1 MGERVCFGA
10 TIFRGAG
17 TDEQVWMGADMSR
30 DDKIAVVTGA
40 SSGIGRAIAEKFL
53 SDGYRL
59 VVMARSEP
67 ELQEIKQRAPENVVV
82 VAGDVTEAA
91 DLDRLVAEAVKAYG
105 AVDVVI
111 PNAGAAKVVPFAES
125 DPAAIAEQFNLNFV
139 AATETVRKL
148 LPHIKAGGSVLF
160 ITTFLTTVGF
170 PGLAIYNS
178 SKAALKSFAQ
188 TLAAE
193 LAPVGIRVNCL
204 APGPIATPLWGKV
217 GLSQDVLAA
226 VAQKVNARLMPGSF
240 GAPSDIAET
249 ALFLASSGAKN
260 IYGQEIVVD
269 GGYTIG

>member
-1 MGERVCFGA
+1 
-10 TIFRGAG
+10 
-17 TDEQVWMGADMSR
+17 MST
-30 DDKIAVVTGA
+30 DDKVAVVTGA

-53 SDGYRL
+53 SGGYRL

-67 ELQEIKQRAPENVVV
+67 ELLEIKQRAPENVLV
-82 VAGDVTEAA
+82 VAGDLTKAA
-91 DLDRLVAEAVKAYG
+91 DLDRLVAETVKTYG
-105 AVDVVI
+105 TVDVVI

-139 AATETVRKL
+139 AATETVRNL

-188 TLAAE
+188 TLAVE
-193 LAPVGIRVNCL
+193 LAPVGIRVNSV

-217 GLSQDVLAA
+217 GLPDDVLAA
-226 VAQKVNARLMPGSF
+226 VAEKVNARLMRGGF
-240 GAPSDIAET
+240 GEPDDIAEA
-249 ALFLASSGAKN
+249 ALFLASPGAKN

>member
-1 MGERVCFGA
+1 M
-10 TIFRGAG
+10 
-17 TDEQVWMGADMSR
+17 DR
-30 DDKIAVVTGA
+30 DFKVAVITGA

-53 SDGYRL
+53 SSGYRL

-67 ELQEIKQRAPENVVV
+67 ELLEIKQRSPESVVV
-82 VAGDVTEAA
+82 VPGDVTNAA
-91 DLDRLVAEAVKAYG
+91 DLDRLVDATVKAFG
-105 AVDVVI
+105 SVDVVI
-111 PNAGAAKVVPFAES
+111 PNAGAAKVVPFTES

-148 LPHIKAGGSVLF
+148 MPYIKAGGSSVLF

-188 TLAAE
+188 TLAVE
-193 LAPVGIRVNCL
+193 LAPRGIRVNCI
-204 APGPIATPLWGKV
+204 APGPIATPLWSKV
-217 GLSQDVLAA
+217 GLPDDVLAA
-226 VAQKVNARLMPGSF
+226 VAEKVNARLMQGAF
-240 GAPSDIAET
+240 GEAADIAET
-249 ALFLASSGAKN
+249 ALFLASPGAKN

>member
-1 MGERVCFGA
+1 MTTERKV
-10 TIFRGAG
+10 
-17 TDEQVWMGADMSR
+17 
-30 DDKIAVVTGA
+30 AVVTGA
-40 SSGIGRAIAEKFL
+40 SSGIGRAIADKFL

-67 ELQEIKQRAPENVVV
+67 ELLEIKQRAPEDVLVVT
-82 VAGDVTEAA
+82 GDVTKAA
-91 DLDRLVAEAVKAYG
+91 DLDRLVADAVSTYG
-105 AVDVVI
+105 TVDVVI
-111 PNAGAAKVVPFAES
+111 PNAGAAKVVPFTES

-148 LPHIKAGGSVLF
+148 LPHIKSGGSVIF

-193 LAPVGIRVNCL
+193 LAPRGIRVNSL
-204 APGPIATPLWGKV
+204 APGPIATPLWGKA
-217 GLSQDVLAA
+217 GLPEDVLAS
-226 VAQKVNARLMPGSF
+226 VAETLNKRLMTGGF
-240 GAPSDIAET
+240 GEPNDIAET